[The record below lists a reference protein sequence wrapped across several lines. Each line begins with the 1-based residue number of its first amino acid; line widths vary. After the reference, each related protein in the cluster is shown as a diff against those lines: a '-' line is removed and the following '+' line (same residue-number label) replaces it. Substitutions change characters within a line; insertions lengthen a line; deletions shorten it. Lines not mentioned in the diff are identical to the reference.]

1 MKHTLLDTCI
11 IIDYL
16 RQNDEAASFIHSLQ
30 TIPRLSSL
38 TVMEL
43 YAGIKDKREQ
53 HAIEVMT
60 DHSLVLDVTHEI
72 GVRSGLF
79 LKQYRASHN
88 IGAIDALIAA
98 TAEIHH
104 LQLATR
110 NLKHFPMFDN
120 LERPY

>member
-1 MKHTLLDTCI
+1 MKPTLLDTCI

-16 RQNDEAASFIHSLQ
+16 RQNDEAVSFIHSLQ

-43 YAGIKDKREQ
+43 YAGIQDKREQ
-53 HAIEVMT
+53 HAIEVMIN
-60 DHSLVLDVTHEI
+60 HSLVLDVTHEI
-72 GVRSGLF
+72 GVGSGLF
-79 LKQYRASHN
+79 LKQYRASHK
-88 IGAIDALIAA
+88 IGTIDALIAA
-98 TAEIHH
+98 TAEIHQ

-110 NLKHFPMFDN
+110 NLKDFPMFKN

>member
-1 MKHTLLDTCI
+1 MKHTLFDTCI
-11 IIDYL
+11 VIDYL
-16 RQNDEAASFIHSLQ
+16 RQNDEAVSYIHSLQ

-43 YAGIKDKREQ
+43 YAGIKGKRER
-53 HAIEVMT
+53 HAIEALIN
-60 DHSLVLDVTHEI
+60 HSLVLDVTHEI

-79 LKQYRASHN
+79 LKQYRASHR

-98 TAEIHH
+98 TAEVYH
-104 LQLATR
+104 LQLATL
-110 NLKHFPMFDN
+110 NLKHFPMFKN